1 MIIPWQQLEE
11 ATVQN
16 LVVEFVT
23 PDSTDNSD
31 DTDLTVHI
39 SQVLEQLHRKEAL
52 IVWDEYSESANIVS
66 AGQIGTV

>member
-11 ATVQN
+11 ATVHN

-31 DTDLTVHI
+31 DTELTVHI
-39 SQVLEQLHRKEAL
+39 SQVLEQLRRKEAL